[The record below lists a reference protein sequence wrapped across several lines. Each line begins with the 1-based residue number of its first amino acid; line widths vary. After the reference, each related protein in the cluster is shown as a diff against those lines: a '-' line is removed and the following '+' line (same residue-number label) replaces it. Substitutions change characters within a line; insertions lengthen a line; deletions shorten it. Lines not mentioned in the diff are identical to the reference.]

1 MAFQALAIVNL
12 ALPELPDHAYGDRRE
27 EEHEDV
33 RAVRDAVE
41 ERNEAHRLEEK
52 KSFFVT

>member
-41 ERNEAHRLEEK
+41 ERNEAHRLETNH
-52 KSFFVT
+52 VT